1 MRPKEVT
8 LDDGTKVTLRP
19 IRPEDGPGLRE
30 AFAHLSSTSR
40 QRRFFSG
47 VTELTDDMVH
57 YLTHV
62 DGYDH
67 FAIVA
72 TMESLDLKEER
83 GVGVARFIRLKDK
96 PHVAE
101 TAVTIVDDMQ
111 QKGLGRVLL
120 LELSRRAIR
129 RGVEKFRA
137 EVLATNRPMKRLLE
151 EVGAELVE
159 DNGDS
164 LIYDVNISTE
174 PGSALDRL
182 FRAAA
187 SSLTVFIRNLRPP
200 ES

>member
-1 MRPKEVT
+1 MRQKEVT
-8 LDDGTKVTLRP
+8 LDDGSKVTIRP
-19 IRPEDGPGLRE
+19 IRPEDAPALRE
-30 AFAHLSSTSR
+30 AFAHLSSTTR
-40 QRRFFSG
+40 QRRFFAG
-47 VTELTDDMVH
+47 VSELTDDMVR
-57 YLTHV
+57 YLTQV

-83 GVGVARFIRLKDK
+83 GVGVARFIRLKDE
-96 PHVAE
+96 PTVAE

-111 QKGLGRVLL
+111 KKGLGRILL
-120 LELSRRAIR
+120 LELSHRAMR

-137 EVLATNRPMKRLLE
+137 EVLRTNGPMKRLLE

-164 LIYDVNISTE
+164 LVYDVHISTE
-174 PGSALDRL
+174 PDSPLHRL

-200 ES
+200 DP

>member
-83 GVGVARFIRLKDK
+83 GVGVARFIRLK
-96 PHVAE
+96 
-101 TAVTIVDDMQ
+101 
-111 QKGLGRVLL
+111 
-120 LELSRRAIR
+120 
-129 RGVEKFRA
+129 
-137 EVLATNRPMKRLLE
+137 
-151 EVGAELVE
+151 
-159 DNGDS
+159 
-164 LIYDVNISTE
+164 
-174 PGSALDRL
+174 
-182 FRAAA
+182 
-187 SSLTVFIRNLRPP
+187 
-200 ES
+200 